1 MLYRVRRPLRK
12 WNVVLSNGSKSMPI
26 SAALLS
32 NEQRYRLKLNPDL
45 GAGNFLNY
53 ACTVN
58 ASRELPL
65 IHGDEPVVL
74 PGGNSLSTLSILQLK
89 VAADTYA
96 SWYASR
102 GIMPMDPVAVY
113 CRENL
118 QYLIQYAALTSL
130 GAIPILTNGAM
141 VSEVAAAFFA
151 RVGAVAIVTDRD
163 HQTMLAPHIQPD
175 QLKFFVCMEEI
186 ADPGLPAR
194 QSFRH
199 DHDDPVMITHSSG
212 TTGVP
217 KAVMLQ
223 HGRWFHGIRH
233 LLGLEMAQGADTYL
247 SSLPASHNASIA
259 YAIHAIL
266 SGSALVIMADR
277 SGRAVAEAIER
288 FRPTTIVSFP
298 KTYVELAEL
307 DLDQYDLGSVTTW
320 INSGDAAH
328 EAHIRRLVAHGYHYR
343 GVEKVPGSQFVDGL
357 GSSEMGHSY
366 FRVIHTRYTDTYDR
380 CVGLPQSWVDVCIF
394 DDYGEPVPAGVI
406 GRLAVRSPS
415 VTPGYWNDSVL
426 TYKSRMHGY
435 WLTGDLVY
443 RDSLAC
449 YYHVDRTSDVIQT
462 ESGPLYSLQTEELIL
477 KHQPDVIDCTVIGI
491 EASGSDGIRSPVVL
505 VAARQGKIIHPE
517 AMLAEINAM
526 QAGKCRPLLAELRVV
541 DRRDIPLGVTGK
553 VLKRSLREQ
562 SPRGAASA

>member
-1 MLYRVRRPLRK
+1 
-12 WNVVLSNGSKSMPI
+12 MPI
-26 SAALLS
+26 SASLLS
-32 NEQRYRLKLNPDL
+32 DEQRYRLKLNPDL
-45 GAGNFLNY
+45 GAGNFMNY

-65 IHGDEPVVL
+65 IHSDEPIAL
-74 PGGNSLSTLSILQLK
+74 PGGERPSTLSIQQLK
-89 VAADTYA
+89 TAADTYA
-96 SWYASR
+96 SWYASQ
-102 GIMPMDPVAVY
+102 GITPMDPVAVY

-141 VSEVAAAFFA
+141 ASEVAAAFFA
-151 RVGAVAIVTDRD
+151 RVGAVAIITDRD
-163 HQTMLAPHIQPD
+163 RQTMLTPHIQPER
-175 QLKFFVCMEEI
+175 LKFFTCLEEI
-186 ADPGLPAR
+186 TGSGLPGRHA
-194 QSFRH
+194 FRH

-233 LLGLEMAQGADTYL
+233 LLGLEMAQGAESYL
-247 SSLPASHNASIA
+247 SSIPASHNASIA

-266 SGSALVIMADR
+266 SGAAIVIMADR
-277 SGRAVAEAIER
+277 SGPAVAKAIER

-307 DLDQYDLGSVTTW
+307 DLDKYDLGSVTTW

-328 EAHIRRLVAHGYHYR
+328 EAHIRRLVDYGYHYR
-343 GVEKVPGSQFVDGL
+343 GAEKVPGSQFVDGL

-366 FRVIHTRYTDTYDR
+366 FRIIHTRYTDNYDR
-380 CVGLPQSWVDVCIF
+380 CVGLPQSWIDVCIF
-394 DDYGEPVPAGVI
+394 DENGEAVPAGVI
-406 GRLAVRSPS
+406 GKLGVRSPS

-426 TYKSRMHGY
+426 TYRSRMHGY

-443 RDSLAC
+443 HDSLGC

-462 ESGPLYSLQTEELIL
+462 RSGPLYSLQTEELIL
-477 KHQPDVIDCTVIGI
+477 KHQPDVIDCTVVGL
-491 EASGSDGIRSPVVL
+491 ETNEDDGTLSPIAL
-505 VAARQGKIIHPE
+505 VAARQGRSIRPE

-526 QAGKCRPLLAELRVV
+526 QASKRRPLLAELRVI
-541 DRRDIPLGVTGK
+541 DREQIPLGVTGK

-562 SPRGAASA
+562 PPR